1 MFCTVSDGCCLCHI
15 VMVDTG
21 MNCELSFGKLPSFRY
36 CVMVMARSI
45 LFLKTEDSCG
55 YYCIAVAG

>member
-1 MFCTVSDGCCLCHI
+1 
-15 VMVDTG
+15 MVDTG

-36 CVMVMARSI
+36 CIMVMARSI

-55 YYCIAVAG
+55 YCCIAVAG